1 MLNKTVDKSF
11 TNRNSTNHTE
21 PTDKRFIRHFC
32 FIVSSYKPQ
41 GAYNLAVMK
50 MFSAI
55 ISAIS
60 ANILYFILHI
70 QNGSSFPKPLSAK
83 EEYAQL
89 EKMSQGD
96 KNARAVLI
104 ERNLRLV
111 SHIVKKYYSKTNDT
125 DDLISI
131 GTIGLI
137 KAIDSFDYTKGTRLA
152 TYASRCIENE
162 ILMYFRS
169 LKKQGNDIYLG
180 DAIDTDK
187 DGNPLTIEEV
197 ISDNRN
203 LAEDLET
210 KTQWEQVAKIIENI
224 KDERER
230 EIIILRYG
238 LNNKKPLT
246 QREIAERLKI
256 SRSYV
261 SRIEKKVLN
270 DIKKKV
276 K

>member
-1 MLNKTVDKSF
+1 
-11 TNRNSTNHTE
+11 
-21 PTDKRFIRHFC
+21 
-32 FIVSSYKPQ
+32 
-41 GAYNLAVMK
+41 
-50 MFSAI
+50 MFSAL

-60 ANILYFILHI
+60 AHLIYFILHI
-70 QNGSSFPKPLSAK
+70 QNTSSFPKPLSPK
-83 EEYAQL
+83 EEK
-89 EKMSQGD
+89 EKLKKMKEGD

-137 KAIDSFDYTKGTRLA
+137 KAIDSFNADKGTKLA

-162 ILMYFRS
+162 ILMHFRAG
-169 LKKQGNDIYLG
+169 KKLSNDVYLS
-180 DAIDTDK
+180 DALEVDK
-187 DGNPLTIEEV
+187 DGNPLTIEDTLSSP
-197 ISDNRN
+197 SD
-203 LAEDLET
+203 LAEDLE
-210 KTQWEQVAKIIENI
+210 KKVQWEKAAKIISNME
-224 KDERER
+224 DEREK

-238 LNNKKPLT
+238 LDNKKPLT
-246 QREIAERLKI
+246 QREVAQRLNI

-270 DIKKKV
+270 DIKNQLD
-276 K
+276 

>member
-1 MLNKTVDKSF
+1 
-11 TNRNSTNHTE
+11 
-21 PTDKRFIRHFC
+21 
-32 FIVSSYKPQ
+32 
-41 GAYNLAVMK
+41 MK

-55 ISAIS
+55 LSFLS
-60 ANILYFILHI
+60 ANLLYFILHI
-70 QNGSSFPKPLSAK
+70 QNSSSFPKPLSSK
-83 EEYAQL
+83 EEREYIKRKL
-89 EKMSQGD
+89 EGD
-96 KNARAVLI
+96 KQARAILI

-137 KAIDSFDYTKGTRLA
+137 KGIDSFDNSKGTRLA

-169 LKKQGNDIYLG
+169 LKKQSGDVMLS
-180 DAIDTDK
+180 DAIETDK
-187 DGNPLTIEEV
+187 DGNPLTIEE
-197 ISDNRN
+197 IIADESD
-203 LAEDLET
+203 LADNLET
-210 KTQWEQVAKIIENI
+210 KTYWQQTADYI
-224 KDERER
+224 KNMEDERER

-246 QREIAERLKI
+246 QREVADRLNI

-270 DIKKKV
+270 DIKKHILSD
-276 K
+276 

>member
-1 MLNKTVDKSF
+1 MKLNDDSTISVTLPDETSIDYANRITV
-11 TNRNSTNHTE
+11 T
-21 PTDKRFIRHFC
+21 
-32 FIVSSYKPQ
+32 V
-41 GAYNLAVMK
+41 
-50 MFSAI
+50 
-55 ISAIS
+55 
-60 ANILYFILHI
+60 
-70 QNGSSFPKPLSAK
+70 
-83 EEYAQL
+83 
-89 EKMSQGD
+89 
-96 KNARAVLI
+96 
-104 ERNLRLV
+104 
-111 SHIVKKYYSKTNDT
+111 
-125 DDLISI
+125 
-131 GTIGLI
+131 
-137 KAIDSFDYTKGTRLA
+137 
-152 TYASRCIENE
+152 
-162 ILMYFRS
+162 
-169 LKKQGNDIYLG
+169 
-180 DAIDTDK
+180 TDK

-197 ISDNRN
+197 ISDSRN

>member
-1 MLNKTVDKSF
+1 ML
-11 TNRNSTNHTE
+11 
-21 PTDKRFIRHFC
+21 
-32 FIVSSYKPQ
+32 
-41 GAYNLAVMK
+41 
-50 MFSAI
+50 SALL
-55 ISAIS
+55 SALS

-70 QNGSSFPKPLSAK
+70 QNGSSFPKPLNSK
-83 EEYAQL
+83 EEYAYL
-89 EKMSQGD
+89 EKMANGD

-137 KAIDSFDYTKGTRLA
+137 KAIDTFDYTKGTRLA

-162 ILMYFRS
+162 VLMHFRNI
-169 LKKQGNDIYLG
+169 KKQNNDIHLS

-187 DGNPLTIEEV
+187 DGNPLTIEDI
-197 ISDNRN
+197 ISDSND
-203 LAEDLET
+203 LAENLET
-210 KTQWEQVAKIIENI
+210 KTQWEQVSKIIENMP
-224 KDERER
+224 DQREK

-238 LNNKKPLT
+238 LNNKRPLT
-246 QREIAERLKI
+246 QQEVAERLNI

-261 SRIEKKVLN
+261 SRIEKKVLS
-270 DIKKKV
+270 DIRKRV

>member
-1 MLNKTVDKSF
+1 
-11 TNRNSTNHTE
+11 
-21 PTDKRFIRHFC
+21 
-32 FIVSSYKPQ
+32 
-41 GAYNLAVMK
+41 

-55 ISAIS
+55 LSFLS

-70 QNGSSFPKPLSAK
+70 QNSSSFPKPLSSK
-83 EEYAQL
+83 EEKEYIKRKL
-89 EKMSQGD
+89 EGD
-96 KNARAVLI
+96 KQARAILI

-137 KAIDSFDYTKGTRLA
+137 KGIDSFDNSKGTRLA

-169 LKKQGNDIYLG
+169 LKKQSGDVMLS
-180 DAIDTDK
+180 DAIETDK
-187 DGNPLTIEEV
+187 DGNPLTIEE
-197 ISDNRN
+197 IIADESD
-203 LAEDLET
+203 LADNLET
-210 KTQWEQVAKIIENI
+210 KTYWQQTADYI
-224 KDERER
+224 KNMEDERER

-246 QREIAERLKI
+246 QREVADRLNI

-270 DIKKKV
+270 DIKKHILSD
-276 K
+276 

>member
-1 MLNKTVDKSF
+1 MKILKS
-11 TNRNSTNHTE
+11 R
-21 PTDKRFIRHFC
+21 
-32 FIVSSYKPQ
+32 
-41 GAYNLAVMK
+41 
-50 MFSAI
+50 
-55 ISAIS
+55 
-60 ANILYFILHI
+60 
-70 QNGSSFPKPLSAK
+70 K
-83 EEYAQL
+83 ERIA
-89 EKMSQGD
+89 
-96 KNARAVLI
+96 
-104 ERNLRLV
+104 
-111 SHIVKKYYSKTNDT
+111 
-125 DDLISI
+125 
-131 GTIGLI
+131 
-137 KAIDSFDYTKGTRLA
+137 
-152 TYASRCIENE
+152 NE